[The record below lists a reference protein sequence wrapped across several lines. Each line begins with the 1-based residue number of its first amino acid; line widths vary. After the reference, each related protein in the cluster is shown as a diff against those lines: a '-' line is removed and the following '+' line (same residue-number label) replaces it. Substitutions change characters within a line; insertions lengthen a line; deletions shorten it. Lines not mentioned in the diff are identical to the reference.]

1 MKNSKLTFMKV
12 SGNIFLRKHLIIVT
26 TFCQAALMS
35 SMAFSLLLK
44 YWAALSG
51 FRRVSNLWD
60 GASPVE
66 RREFLIACCKGMKL
80 NHYPYHV
87 LRLEYPSFA
96 FHMLFGTCCC
106 QHTSPQSSY
115 LIFVA
120 LYPALSNFRSLCLG
134 QTEIET

>member
-1 MKNSKLTFMKV
+1 MKV
-12 SGNIFLRKHLIIVT
+12 SGNVFLTKTDLIIVT

-66 RREFLIACCKGMKL
+66 RKEFLIACCKGMKL
-80 NHYPYHV
+80 NHCPYHV

-96 FHMLFGTCCC
+96 LHIGKGCC

-115 LIFVA
+115 LTFVA